1 MNEISNKESEKN
13 YLKYKNE
20 LEYEILIENKNI
32 VFENQ
37 REKLLRKKVFDQL
50 YENKLISKDYYTTE
64 IEKLYL
70 KNKINYKNEFISII
84 FIFIM
89 IIKTLY
95 IMFMIHHN
103 AIKFESINNTIK
115 FDFDKL

>member
-64 IEKLYL
+64 IENLKIY
-70 KNKINYKNEFISII
+70 KNKFISII
-84 FIFIM
+84 YNVIIFIM
-89 IIKTLY
+89 IMMTLY

-115 FDFDKL
+115 FDFDK